1 MTAVSRHADEKATA
15 RVRKDAESPHLRKC
29 LATGEM
35 KPRTELIRF
44 VIGPDQAVVPD
55 LAENLPGTGLWVSA
69 SADLVAQAVKK
80 NLFAK
85 AAQSPA
91 KPAADLAEQTEKLL
105 RARCLSLLG
114 LAKGAGAAVL
124 GEAQTEAALRAADID
139 LFCLQAP
146 DAGRTLDNRR
156 AVASCT
162 LFSRE
167 ELGDAFC
174 FAQIVYAGLMRH
186 GLTDKLKREI
196 ARLTGFLNIGKNEG

>member
-15 RVRKDAESPHLRKC
+15 RVRKDAASPHLRKC

-35 KPRTELIRF
+35 KPRAELIRF
-44 VIGPDQAVVPD
+44 VIGPDQSVVPD

-69 SADLVAQAVKK
+69 SAEHVALAAKK

-91 KPAADLAEQTEKLL
+91 KPAADLAEQTGKLL

-124 GEAQTEAALRAADID
+124 GEAQTEAALRATDID
-139 LFCLQAP
+139 LCLQAP

-167 ELGDAFC
+167 ELGDAFG

>member
-1 MTAVSRHADEKATA
+1 MTAVTRHADEKATA

-35 KPRTELIRF
+35 KPRAELVRF

-69 SADLVAQAVKK
+69 SAELITQAAKK

-85 AAQSPA
+85 AAQTAA
-91 KPAADLAEQTEKLL
+91 KPAADLAAQTEKLL

-114 LAKGAGAAVL
+114 LAKSAGAATL
-124 GEAQTEAALRAADID
+124 GEAQTEAALRAGELD
-139 LFCLQAP
+139 LFLHAP

-156 AVASCT
+156 GTTACA

-167 ELGDAFC
+167 ELGDALG
-174 FAQIVYAGLMRH
+174 FAQIVYAGLAPH
-186 GLTDKLKREI
+186 GLTQKLKREI
-196 ARLTGFLNIGKNEG
+196 DRLQGLTILGKNEG